1 MSEYTTA
8 TGDIAIFWDY
18 QNMKQTE
25 FNDYNTLKDKFETD
39 KTAFEQGLA
48 DRDVQLKDMFKMFF
62 EPAVEIPVRPEN
74 VEVPAA
80 YGGPTIDLS
89 KYVGSSKATWAA
101 KATDNKGAAL
111 VTGQMFDDAPTAD
124 EYFANKI
131 GYLYSNNG
139 ASTVTSVGHVF
150 GRLG

>member
-1 MSEYTTA
+1 
-8 TGDIAIFWDY
+8 
-18 QNMKQTE
+18 
-25 FNDYNTLKDKFETD
+25 
-39 KTAFEQGLA
+39 
-48 DRDVQLKDMFKMFF
+48 MFF
-62 EPAVEIPVRPEN
+62 ETAVEIPVRPEN

-89 KYVGSSKATWAA
+89 KYVGSSKATWKA
-101 KATDNKGAAL
+101 KQSENNGNAAL